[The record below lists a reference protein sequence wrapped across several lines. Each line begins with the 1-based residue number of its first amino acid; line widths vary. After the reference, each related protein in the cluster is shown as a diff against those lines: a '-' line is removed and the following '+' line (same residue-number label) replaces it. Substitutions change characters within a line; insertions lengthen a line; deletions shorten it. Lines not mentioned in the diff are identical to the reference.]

1 MVSVIKC
8 ITLYALPVFL
18 LFYLVF
24 LLFIVFILILPVLSE
39 YVTEKMCQNY
49 FILSGVLMMKFIC
62 IYIIYN
68 VDINIIPV

>member
-39 YVTEKMCQNY
+39 YVTEKNVPKLLY
-49 FILSGVLMMKFIC
+49 PFWSFDDE
-62 IYIIYN
+62 IYMYLYYI
-68 VDINIIPV
+68 